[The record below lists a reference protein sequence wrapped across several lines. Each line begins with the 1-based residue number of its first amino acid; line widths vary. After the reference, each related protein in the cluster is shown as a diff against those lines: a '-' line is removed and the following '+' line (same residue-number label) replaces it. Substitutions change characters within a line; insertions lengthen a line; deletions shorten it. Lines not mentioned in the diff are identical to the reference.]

1 MYPRISIVI
10 NTLNRGPVLQKTLE
24 SFRWLRYPG
33 EFEVIVVN
41 GPSTD
46 NSDEVIASW
55 LPKIRAGK
63 CDFAN
68 LSISRNVGICMAQG
82 DIVAFIDDDAI
93 PEPEWLMQLA
103 EPYRDPIVGAVGG
116 FVYNHTGYDFQYKFG
131 VVDRYAHAYL
141 DMIEATPHLSFPKS
155 MRFPHLLGCNSSF
168 RRSALLEIGGFD
180 EEFEYFLDETD
191 VCLRIVDA
199 GYLIAQLPCAYVHHK
214 YAPSNIRGENKVVRN
229 RYPVIKNKVYFSLK
243 HAREFFPTD
252 RVMDELSKFIEKER
266 REVVWAE
273 GEGLLTRADVTKFE
287 EDVVRAYDTG
297 VQRGFEGVKPDAM
310 IDAHKLERYAGEFL
324 PFETFNNGR
333 TVVLTS
339 RDFPPNHGGGI
350 ATFTKDLA
358 EALAAQGSMVH
369 VVTQSPDTNRVDFEN
384 GVWVHR
390 LVTREIDRT
399 PAAVERNIPQHIW
412 NWSATALAEA
422 RRIAEHRD
430 IDVIE
435 SPIWDCEGIAFLLD
449 GKWSLVTSLHTT
461 LHFWL
466 ESHPEHR
473 QDVEWMA
480 SFGTPMLALE
490 RELMTKADAVRANS
504 RAIVREIERLYAI
517 TFNTANT
524 RVVPHGMAEPV
535 GIRADGKRAAGIEV
549 LFVGRLEPR
558 KGIDVLLQAIPVVLD
573 AVPDVRFR
581 IVGDDSMKLPDGRTY
596 KEAFE
601 KQHGNSRW
609 RDRIR
614 FDGRIGDD
622 ALHEAYATCDVF
634 VAPSRFESFG
644 LVFLEA
650 MRVGK
655 PVIGCSAGGMP
666 EVIEHDANG
675 LLVPPGDADALAQ
688 AILRLVRDPIKR
700 TAMGERGR
708 QIFETRFTAGEM
720 AGKSVELYELAS
732 AGAAARAA

>member
-1 MYPRISIVI
+1 MYPSISIVI

-103 EPYRDPIVGAVGG
+103 EPYLDPIVGAVGG
-116 FVYNHTGYDFQYKFG
+116 FVYNHTGYDFQYKYG

-141 DMIEATPHLSFPKS
+141 DMTEATPHLSFPKS

-252 RVMDELSKFIEKER
+252 RVMDEISKFIEKER
-266 REVVWAE
+266 REVIWAE

-310 IDAHKLERYAGEFL
+310 IDAQKLERYAGEFL
-324 PFETFNNGR
+324 PFDTFNNGR
-333 TVVLTS
+333 TIVLTS

-369 VVTQSPDTNRVDFEN
+369 VITQSPDTNRVDFEN

-390 LVTREIDRT
+390 IVPREINRT
-399 PAAVERNIPQHIW
+399 PAAVERNVPQHIW

-430 IDVIE
+430 IDIVE

-449 GKWSLVTSLHTT
+449 GKWPLVTSLHTT

-473 QDVEWMA
+473 QDAAWMA

-504 RAIVREIERLYAI
+504 RAIVREIERMYDISFGA
-517 TFNTANT
+517 ANM
-524 RVVPHGMAEPV
+524 RVVPHGMAEPA
-535 GIRADGKRAAGIEV
+535 GIQPDAKRAAGIEV

-558 KGIDVLLQAIPVVLD
+558 KGIDVLLEAMPVVLD

-581 IVGDDSMKLPDGRTY
+581 IVGDDSLKLPDGRTY
-596 KEAFE
+596 KEAFQ
-601 KQHGNSRW
+601 KQHGKSRW

-614 FDGRIGDD
+614 FDGRIDD
-622 ALHEAYATCDVF
+622 AALHEAYATCDVF

-666 EVIEHDANG
+666 EVVEHDVNG

-688 AILRLVRDPIKR
+688 AILRLVRDPAER
-700 TAMGERGR
+700 VAMGERGR
-708 QIFETRFTAGEM
+708 QIFETRFTADEM
-720 AGKSVELYELAS
+720 AGKSLELYELAS
-732 AGAAARAA
+732 SGAAARAA

>member
-1 MYPRISIVI
+1 MYPSISIVI

-46 NSDEVIASW
+46 NTDEVIASW

-63 CDFAN
+63 CEFAN
-68 LSISRNVGICMAQG
+68 LSISRNVGICMARG

-93 PEPEWLMQLA
+93 PEPEWLTQLA

-116 FVYNHTGYDFQYKFG
+116 FVYNHTGYDFQYKYG

-141 DMIEATPHLSFPKS
+141 DMTEATPHLSFPKS
-155 MRFPHLLGCNSSF
+155 RRFPHLLGCNSSF

-229 RYPVIKNKVYFSLK
+229 RYPVIKNKIYFSLK

-266 REVVWAE
+266 REVIWAE
-273 GEGLLTRADVTKFE
+273 GEGLLTCADVTKFE
-287 EDVVRAYDTG
+287 EDVVRAYDRG
-297 VQRGFEGVKPDAM
+297 VQRGFEGVKPDAL
-310 IDAHKLERYAGEFL
+310 IDAKKLERYAGDFL

-333 TVVLTS
+333 TIVLTS

-358 EALAAQGSMVH
+358 EALAARGSMVH
-369 VVTQSPDTNRVDFEN
+369 VITQSQDTNRVDFEN

-390 LVTREIDRT
+390 IVPREIERT
-399 PAAVERNIPQHIW
+399 PAAIERNIPPHIW
-412 NWSATALAEA
+412 NWSATALAET

-430 IDVIE
+430 IDVVE

-449 GKWSLVTSLHTT
+449 GKWPLVTSLHTT

-473 QDVEWMA
+473 HDVEWMA

-490 RELMTKADAVRANS
+490 NELMTKADAVRANS
-504 RAIVREIERLYAI
+504 HAIVREIEQMYGL
-517 TFNTANT
+517 TFDVAKM
-524 RVVPHGMAEPV
+524 RVVPHGMAEPSV
-535 GIRADGKRAAGIEV
+535 IQPNEKRTAGVEV

-558 KGIDVLLQAIPVVLD
+558 KGIDVLLEAIPTVLD

-581 IVGDDSMKLPDGRTY
+581 IVGDDSFKLVDGRTY
-596 KEAFE
+596 KDAFLNGHE
-601 KQHGNSRW
+601 NSRW
-609 RDRIR
+609 RDRVR
-614 FDGRIGDD
+614 FDGRVGDS

-655 PVIGCSAGGMP
+655 PVIGCAAGGMP
-666 EVIEHDANG
+666 EVVEHGVNG
-675 LLVPPGDADALAQ
+675 LLVPPGDAAALAQ
-688 AILRLVRDPIKR
+688 AILRLVRDSAER
-700 TAMGERGR
+700 AAMGARGR
-708 QIFETRFTAGEM
+708 QIFETRFTADQM
-720 AGKSVELYELAS
+720 ADKSVELYELARTR
-732 AGAAARAA
+732 AAAHDL